1 VPRNGLD
8 HSEKSLDHLSGL
20 ARNLM
25 AQGAGMGLS
34 AHDLQAL
41 SPVALAY
48 VGDAVFELFVRGALL
63 VPPKR
68 IGAYHKQVV
77 NQVRAEQQ
85 AHYLQQLLSLLTA
98 AEQDILRRG
107 RNASP
112 KGPKRLDGQTYQ
124 QATSFEAL
132 VGYLYLT
139 NLDRLVE
146 LLSQLDVTKLDENL
160 SDS

>member
-1 VPRNGLD
+1 MYPVPRNDLD
-8 HSEKSLDHLSGL
+8 DSQASLDHLSCF
-20 ARNLM
+20 ARTMM
-25 AQGAGMGLS
+25 AQGADMETMP
-34 AHDLQAL
+34 ARDLQAL

-48 VGDAVFELFVRGALL
+48 VGDAVFELFVRRALL
-63 VPPKR
+63 TPPKR
-68 IGAYHKQVV
+68 IGTYHRQVV

-85 AHYLQQLLSLLTA
+85 AHYLQQLLPLLTE

-132 VGYLYLT
+132 IGYLYLT
-139 NLDRLVE
+139 NLNRLVE
-146 LLSQLDVTKLDENL
+146 LLGQLDMTELKEC
-160 SDS
+160 